1 MTASLRRT
9 VTVTVAALGVALLLV
24 WAATTG
30 PARVIGDS
38 RGDSGPQPAQ
48 VEPTSDPAERGTPET
63 DTTDPEKPRDA
74 GSVAAWAQDLAGFLA
89 VAAGLLLLGR
99 LLHHVL
105 ARIRR
110 GLEVLDVP
118 LEPLP
123 DLAVARAAVERD
135 QDRQRAALAGSDVRN
150 GIVECWVLF
159 EQAAEEADV
168 GRRPAETSTE
178 FVVRFLHLL
187 DIDPRPVGELER
199 LFHEAR
205 FSTHPLAADA
215 RARAQ
220 QALAGIHRELA
231 QTGVAT

>member
-9 VTVTVAALGVALLLV
+9 VTVTVAALGVAFLLV

-30 PARVIGDS
+30 PAQVVGDA
-38 RGDSGPQPAQ
+38 GEDSGSEPVQ
-48 VEPTSDPAERGTPET
+48 VEPTSDPAEPGKPPT
-63 DTTDPEKPRDA
+63 DTTEPEKPGDA
-74 GSVAAWAQDLAGFLA
+74 GSFAAWAQDLAAFLA

-99 LLHHVL
+99 LLHHVF
-105 ARIRR
+105 ARIHR
-110 GLEVLDVP
+110 GLEVLDLP

-123 DLAVARAAVERD
+123 DMQAARAAVERD
-135 QDRQRAALAGSDVRN
+135 HDRQREALAGSDLRN

-159 EQAAEEADV
+159 EEAAAEADV

-187 DIDPRPVGELER
+187 DVDPRPVGELER

-205 FSTHPLAADA
+205 FSTHPLAPDA